1 MVNVVA
7 VTESA
12 DYQWIYDDALDIDT
26 CVTAVPGGRAEAVLK
41 AFGADLSTVV
51 TPAMRNEAHGFMI
64 AATEVPGG
72 VVAVEPGGFQG
83 TVDRVL
89 LRVADGGTAASV
101 YWNANDDC
109 AFVLVGDDKVIS
121 HIEIWDAVEAEDSE
135 TLAELG
141 IPGECHDLCLRESTD
156 GREPYAFGLAL
167 VAMTTGVDIARD
179 AVAEPAVLHPL
190 GSPEQ

>member
-1 MVNVVA
+1 MA
-7 VTESA
+7 SLLDSA
-12 DYQWIYDDALDIDT
+12 DYQWIYVDALDVDT
-26 CVTAVPGGRAEAVLK
+26 CVTAVRGRQAEAVLK

-51 TPAMRNEAHGFMI
+51 TPAMRDEAQGFMI
-64 AATEVPGG
+64 AATDVPGG

-109 AFVLVGDDKVIS
+109 AFVLVDAGKVIS
-121 HIEIWDAVEAEDSE
+121 HIDIWDAVEAEDSE

-141 IPGECHDLCLRESTD
+141 IPVECHDLCLRESTD

-167 VAMTTGVDIARD
+167 IAMTTGLDIPRD

-190 GSPEQ
+190 GSPEE